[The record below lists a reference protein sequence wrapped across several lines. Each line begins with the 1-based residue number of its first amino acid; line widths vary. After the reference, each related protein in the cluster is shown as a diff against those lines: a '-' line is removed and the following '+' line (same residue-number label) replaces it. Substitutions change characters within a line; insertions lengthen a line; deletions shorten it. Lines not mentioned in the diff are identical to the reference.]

1 MLIIYCFQSF
11 KRYFGCDSSC
21 QGSNGDW
28 SWSIGPSGREKG
40 RLSHPFC
47 RAALP
52 PWFYHNT
59 EKEMNGSRVSQMSAS
74 VSHQNLLS
82 GPLLLQKTYIAFK
95 SISDSKITKKKSP
108 QCNDMTWHNWQL
120 MKALNWIVYIRQY
133 WKGDVDAMA
142 AGWHPITILGV
153 VVQVLV

>member
-1 MLIIYCFQSF
+1 MLIKVIVLIIYCFQSF
-11 KRYFGCDSSC
+11 ERYFGCDSSC

-95 SISDSKITKKKSP
+95 SISDSKITKKSHL
-108 QCNDMTWHNWQL
+108 NAMTWLGITDNWWRLWIESFIFVSTERVTLMQWQL
-120 MKALNWIVYIRQY
+120 
-133 WKGDVDAMA
+133 VD
-142 AGWHPITILGV
+142 ILL
-153 VVQVLV
+153 QSLVW